1 MRKTSVAIILHG
13 LSRNGIDMLMASLAK
28 YWDYSRFDVTYLLGV
43 DPGAPQPAED
53 EVTAAGARVIHLHD
67 LDRGRWCLWP
77 VTLRRALKK
86 YGPFDAAHYH
96 MYFLNGINA
105 RAAKKAGIPVR
116 ISHAHNTSHPNE
128 GKIARKIY
136 KSVMR
141 PMMIRHSTKL
151 VSCSA
156 MASRYFYGDQASYV
170 LLNGI
175 DLEKFAPEK
184 TNRERG
190 MRFITVGRLHEQK
203 NPLFLLEVFS
213 EVIRLIPD
221 ATLDWVG
228 EGLLED
234 EVRAKIRELKLEDAV
249 RLLGPRDDVDRLL
262 KQHDYFLFPSRY
274 EGIGNALIEAQ
285 AAGLDCFIS
294 DPIPEE
300 ADCGKCRRI
309 PLSKSAGE
317 WAAEIAEYIRSG
329 ETMRI
334 DPEKIGRY
342 NVVHTARILMD
353 LYAGRDIE

>member
-1 MRKTSVAIILHG
+1 
-13 LSRNGIDMLMASLAK
+13 ML
-28 YWDYSRFDVTYLLGV
+28 
-43 DPGAPQPAED
+43 
-53 EVTAAGARVIHLHD
+53 
-67 LDRGRWCLWP
+67 
-77 VTLRRALKK
+77 
-86 YGPFDAAHYH
+86 
-96 MYFLNGINA
+96 LNGIN
-105 RAAKKAGIPVR
+105 
-116 ISHAHNTSHPNE
+116 
-128 GKIARKIY
+128 
-136 KSVMR
+136 
-141 PMMIRHSTKL
+141 
-151 VSCSA
+151 
-156 MASRYFYGDQASYV
+156 
-170 LLNGI
+170 
-175 DLEKFAPEK
+175 LEKFAPEE

-190 MRFITVGRLHEQK
+190 TRFIPGGRLHEQK

-234 EVRAKIRELKLEDAV
+234 EVSAKIRELKLEDAV